1 MLAPRKMIP
10 KEEINKLINKR
21 YNNREISEAS
31 NISDETLR
39 NIIKKI

>member
-10 KEEINKLINKR
+10 KEGINKLINKR

>member
-39 NIIKKI
+39 NIINKI

>member
-1 MLAPRKMIP
+1 MLAPRKMIH